1 MAKRRDVLRSRILKA
16 MHIGVWMSHHEVQMA
31 LKHGGYKHVPSP
43 KVIAQNLGRID
54 DVEVRTALDQGRIV
68 RYYKRK
74 R

>member
-1 MAKRRDVLRSRILKA
+1 
-16 MHIGVWMSHHEVQMA
+16 MSHHEVQMA
-31 LKHGGYKHVPSP
+31 LKYGGYKHVPSA
-43 KVIAQNLGRID
+43 KIIAQNLGRID